1 MCAPLCLIHNMHGH
15 TNAHIHT
22 CTCTFTHTYLYA
34 CIQRCTHPP
43 AHTHTHTQ
51 RIPVQHLED
60 IMLFIIPLLFMPY
73 DNNYPCTD
81 MHKELSLP
89 TYIHSVHTCTQNCY
103 FPLTDTHANVL
114 IHSLHTLLNKFWF
127 QLSFLKM
134 SHSQMNCTVCYCIVI
149 ASVFS
154 TMLFMVTSLS

>member
-1 MCAPLCLIHNMHGH
+1 MDTP
-15 TNAHIHT
+15 
-22 CTCTFTHTYLYA
+22 THTYIHALAHSHIRICMHVYRGA
-34 CIQRCTHPP
+34 PTHR
-43 AHTHTHTQ
+43 HTHTQ